1 MDKSPDARLGDKQ
14 FWRGVVSSVASS
26 LITAYV
32 LFILGASVVFAAA
45 GPDGS
50 DVNLTA
56 ALSALG
62 VGVLT
67 PVLLG
72 GAFWAAFKV
81 LGHFKSI
88 QGTVWR
94 LLRWPYVVWTLGW
107 LSLWVVIAI
116 YFLGLFAVIQ
126 IRVSK

>member
-1 MDKSPDARLGDKQ
+1 M
-14 FWRGVVSSVASS
+14 
-26 LITAYV
+26 

-50 DVNLTA
+50 DVKLTA
-56 ALSALG
+56 ALSALA

-72 GAFWAAFKV
+72 GAVWGALKV
-81 LGHFKSI
+81 LEHFKSV
-88 QGTVWR
+88 QGTGWR
-94 LLRWPYVVWTLGW
+94 LLRWPYLVWTLGW

-126 IRVSK
+126 IRASN